1 LCEAGNVDIADQCR
15 VAEIESIGIGDDVFN
30 SCGSGGGNEVGVD
43 VGRGADGEG
52 YDENVMAL
60 ESFCKIVDVGI
71 VDFGDGDRVGKRRVA
86 GGTGEGGDGVV
97 AKGEELGEDVVAY
110 VSCSL
115 S

>member
-1 LCEAGNVDIADQCR
+1 M
-15 VAEIESIGIGDDVFN
+15 
-30 SCGSGGGNEVGVD
+30 D